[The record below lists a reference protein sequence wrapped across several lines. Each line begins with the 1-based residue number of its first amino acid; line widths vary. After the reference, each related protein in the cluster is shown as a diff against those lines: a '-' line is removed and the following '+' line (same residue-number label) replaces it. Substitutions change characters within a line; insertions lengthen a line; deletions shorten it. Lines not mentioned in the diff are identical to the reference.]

1 MAHAHLKKIEAE
13 TLKASG
19 LLIGT
24 LVGGMLVVG
33 SFVVEVPVVAGALFQ
48 SGDGIVGADGSFRI
62 PYSQI
67 IALIGAILLGA
78 PLVWHALK
86 CLVQGHAHMEE
97 LVALAVV
104 AAMAVGEYQEAGI
117 IESKVDA
124 FNAIPAHWRERR
136 FREPNVANTVR
147 SATDGTKAV

>member
-33 SFVVEVPVVAGALFQ
+33 SFVVELPVVAGALFQ
-48 SGDGIVGADGSFRI
+48 SGDGIVGADGTFQI

-67 IALIGAILLGA
+67 IALIGASLPGA
-78 PLVWHALK
+78 PLVWHAPK
-86 CLVQGHAHMEE
+86 CLVQGHAHLAD
-97 LVALAVV
+97 LVALAAC
-104 AAMAVGEYQEAGI
+104 AATAVGGY
-117 IESKVDA
+117 
-124 FNAIPAHWRERR
+124 
-136 FREPNVANTVR
+136 
-147 SATDGTKAV
+147 